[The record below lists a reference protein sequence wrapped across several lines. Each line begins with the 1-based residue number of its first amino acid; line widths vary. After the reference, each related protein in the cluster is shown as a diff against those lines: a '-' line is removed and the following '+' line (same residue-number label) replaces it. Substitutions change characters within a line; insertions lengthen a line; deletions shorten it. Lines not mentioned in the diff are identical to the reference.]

1 MTLSLVYYLLYKVKS
16 SLTLWI
22 VNIYETISNDLI
34 EYVENFHSLQEV
46 YYLVSS
52 NNSSLDIDNIKQFT
66 TLIQILF
73 SLIYLDALV
82 LNLF

>member
-1 MTLSLVYYLLYKVKS
+1 MSLVLVYYLLYKVKS
-16 SLTLWI
+16 SPTLWI

-52 NNSSLDIDNIKQFT
+52 NNLSLDIDNIKQFT
-66 TLIQILF
+66 TLN
-73 SLIYLDALV
+73 LDKL
-82 LNLF
+82 

>member
-16 SLTLWI
+16 SPTLWI

-52 NNSSLDIDNIKQFT
+52 NNCSLDIDNIKQFT
-66 TLIQILF
+66 TLNLDNNCE
-73 SLIYLDALV
+73 LISRSY
-82 LNLF
+82 

>member
-1 MTLSLVYYLLYKVKS
+1 MTLSLVYYLVYKVKS
-16 SLTLWI
+16 SPTLWI
-22 VNIYETISNDLI
+22 VNIYEKINNDLI

-66 TLIQILF
+66 TFNLDNNCELICR
-73 SLIYLDALV
+73 SY
-82 LNLF
+82 